1 MTIQELKEKATASEL
16 TLIETV
22 ENILE
27 TKNKIINDNNERYKK
42 ALDYFFSHARDF
54 PSIAQ
59 RIKMILS
66 EQDA

>member
-1 MTIQELKEKATASEL
+1 MTISQLKEKATASEL

-22 ENILE
+22 ESILE
-27 TKNKIINDNNERYKK
+27 EKNKTINDNNGRYKK
-42 ALDYFFSHARDF
+42 ALDYFFSHAKDF